1 MGMRWVMSSA
11 LTFAGLAELGAH
23 FLSLAWGF
31 GVMVVAFLWLCSLVM
46 AASSK
51 MMNAHQ
57 RIDAHVIATAP
68 AVSFVAN
75 GGSVGGSV
83 TVNGNHTV
91 TGNNNV
97 SGQVNTNTLASTGAM
112 SSGGNLT
119 SHGDLLTDGDTLI
132 SGSLYGGGFGAISAG
147 NQINGTAVATSGA
160 MSSHGFTSHG
170 NLAADGVVSASNYSG
185 SYQGGQ
191 SNPGGYPATGSPSNA
206 GLATYS
212 NNIVV
217 TLQNAGLI

>member
-1 MGMRWVMSSA
+1 MGFRWIWSSA
-11 LTFAGLAELGAH
+11 ATLAGLAELAAH
-23 FLSLAWGF
+23 FLSLTWGF
-31 GVMVVAFLWLCSLVM
+31 GVMVVAFLWLAGLMMS
-46 AASSK
+46 ASSK

-75 GGSVGGSV
+75 GGSVGGNV
-83 TVNGNHTV
+83 TVNGSHTV
-91 TGNNNV
+91 TG
-97 SGQVNTNTLASTGAM
+97 QVNANTLSTSGAATT
-112 SSGGNLT
+112 GGNFT
-119 SHGDLLTDGDTLI
+119 THGSLNSDGDALVG
-132 SGSLYGGGFGAISAG
+132 GSLYGAGFGAISAG

-191 SNPGGYPATGSPSNA
+191 ANPGGYPATGSPSNA

-212 NNIVV
+212 NNIVN